1 MADLLDLV
9 SAPTA
14 HSASPSPLDF
24 FHDEDVDGRLADT
37 DEDLEFI
44 EEGEQED
51 EDAKPSVFNQS
62 SNGKD
67 KEGERISPG
76 QESRQNG
83 DGENKENEKERN
95 VANGKIGDLEN
106 SDRGAGQGRGA
117 RVLPEANSKPTAK
130 RAPLTLVELPVD
142 VLKEIVKEVGSRF
155 LLYTPEWRP
164 IVRNISIC
172 PPPSCKF
179 LLLLP
184 RLAYLTCGISDI
196 CIG

>member
-1 MADLLDLV
+1 MADLVDSV
-9 SAPTA
+9 SAPIP
-14 HSASPSPLDF
+14 HSASPSFLECL
-24 FHDEDVDGRLADT
+24 HDEDVDGRLDT

-51 EDAKPSVFNQS
+51 EEDTKPSVFNQS
-62 SNGKD
+62 SDGKD
-67 KEGERISPG
+67 KERERISPG
-76 QESRQNG
+76 QDSRQNG

-95 VANGKIGDLEN
+95 TANGKIGDLEN
-106 SDRGAGQGRGA
+106 SDRGARQGRGVQ
-117 RVLPEANSKPTAK
+117 VLPEGNSKPATK

-155 LLYTPEWRP
+155 LLYTPGRRP

-172 PPPSCKF
+172 P
-179 LLLLP
+179 LLFDKLLFLLP